1 MGRTARCKGTR
12 ARRSRPKGM
21 IRGSDARVKTD
32 FRPSRIACSLNFM
45 SYAMSAISVFAAR
58 RMRALVARSARPET
72 FPSSPRPV
80 RRAVGA
86 VIGTLAA
93 AIVRVSRISPA
104 RRRPFSK
111 AMHTLLST
119 RLTRAARI
127 AARPAQRHVA
137 RALRHHSA
145 RTRALAGQWRGA
157 HPVDG
162 IRTWF
167 NAFFSALRA
176 RRSSHRLSLRTLLRK
191 PAPLRAPSTRR
202 IPAPH
207 STSRRPRRMG
217 ASSAGWFAFAAR

>member
-1 MGRTARCKGTR
+1 MGRTARCGGTR

-21 IRGSDARVKTD
+21 IRGPDARVKTD
-32 FRPSRIACSLNFM
+32 FRQSRIACSLNFM

-58 RMRALVARSARPET
+58 RMRALLARSARPET
-72 FPSSPRPV
+72 LPSSPRPV

-93 AIVRVSRISPA
+93 AIVRISPA
-104 RRRPFSK
+104 RRRPSSK

-145 RTRALAGQWRGA
+145 RTRALAGQWRDA
-157 HPVDG
+157 RPVDG

-167 NAFFSALRA
+167 NAFFAALRA